1 MLFSVIALVIAIMAY
16 ARIGKIEKE
25 NQSLRHMLQQL
36 MNQSTPN
43 PTLTERLQP
52 SQPREQSQQLKQI
65 QPIQQPAPA
74 VPPAAEPKP
83 QKNLE
88 NVFGKNVVGIIAAV
102 LMFIGVFA
110 FGTLVLTSM
119 TDIIKVISSF
129 VVSGAV
135 AIAGLLWTKK
145 NNTIWS
151 NIVAGCGMGMIYIS
165 IFLTHLHYHMIDNI
179 ATFALIFAWAMGVIV
194 LARKFAIP
202 SLSYLALTGCVISS
216 LLAQVFVVE
225 QHMFIEMTVYHCLT
239 FLLLIIANK
248 ENKLLFNI
256 SSYCACG
263 LNLVLSSIIMH
274 YAQTSQE
281 FSWIVLCFILGIYNL
296 AIGVMTY
303 RESKGRSEVDT
314 IMACCT
320 YAINLICT
328 SIIPFSILLDR
339 ALLAIDNI
347 NTFLPTSQSVLS
359 TNRAILFH
367 IGLIIITAAAYAVYH
382 FFIHN
387 NKKRNWI
394 LITTEIV
401 WGGAMLIEPLNV
413 ANTSISVLIVIPIFN
428 FVLAKISI
436 DEESKTMI
444 QWSGFAFL
452 IAEVFTSLFVTE
464 TGCWFGVLLF
474 LAQITLSCLYMKE
487 QHKDVFKFPYLQSA
501 IINAT
506 LLLTVLS
513 MFDNWTIAAI
523 IILLCNLVWDVL
535 VQWNANSSKVSEILT
550 ECTESLLA
558 FSLFWG
564 ATPEYIQ
571 TDYPIGCAILLTLLI
586 PFALVRLPSLIQSKN
601 KLMSVWYGIKFTFF
615 TFGAIEIVAN
625 VSAQQF
631 VVSVILMLLASACI
645 CFGFWKELKAMRV
658 YGLTLILSS
667 VAKMV
672 IMDVWNQESIV
683 RVLALIAGALI
694 CFGISAVYTKIE
706 SKQSADNNK

>member
-16 ARIGKIEKE
+16 ARIRKVEQE

-36 MNQSTPN
+36 MNQSAPN
-43 PTLTERLQP
+43 PTQTEQLQP
-52 SQPREQSQQLKQI
+52 SQPREQPQQLKQI
-65 QPIQQPAPA
+65 QPIQQPAPDF
-74 VPPAAEPKP
+74 PPPTAEQKP

-165 IFLTHLHYHMIDNI
+165 IFLTHLHYHMIGNI
-179 ATFALIFAWAMGVIV
+179 ATFALIFAWAIGVII
-194 LARKFAIP
+194 LARKFTIP

-248 ENKLLFNI
+248 ENTLLFNI
-256 SSYCACG
+256 SSYCASG
-263 LNLVLSSIIMH
+263 LNLVLSSIIVH

-281 FSWIVLCFILGIYNL
+281 FSWIVLCFILGMYNL
-296 AIGVMTY
+296 AICVMTY
-303 RESKGRSEVDT
+303 RESKDRSEVDT

-328 SIIPFSILLDR
+328 GIIPFSILLDR

-347 NTFLPTSQSVLS
+347 NTFLPTSQSALS
-359 TNRAILFH
+359 ANRAILFH
-367 IGLIIITAAAYAVYH
+367 IGLIIIIAAAYAVYH

-401 WGGAMLIEPLNV
+401 WGFIALVDPIEIAGKDFSL
-413 ANTSISVLIVIPIFN
+413 LLLLPILN
-428 FVLAKISI
+428 FVLAKLSHDI
-436 DEESKTMI
+436 DTKRLVY
-444 QWSGFAFL
+444 WSGFTFF
-452 IAEVFTSLFVTE
+452 IADAVTSLFFIMDF
-464 TGCWFGVLLF
+464 GWYGVLHSVALF
-474 LAQITLSCLYMKE
+474 ALSAFYMYE
-487 QHKDVFKFPYLQSA
+487 GYGFVLQFPFMQSA
-501 IINAT
+501 LINGHLLWT
-506 LLLTVLS
+506 LLNVC
-513 MFDNWTIAAI
+513 DNWTVAVI
-523 IILLCNLVWDVL
+523 IVVLLNMGWSAL
-535 VQWNANSSKVSEILT
+535 VQLYTNPPKVSAVLT
-550 ECTESLLA
+550 EITESLLA
-558 FSLFWG
+558 FVVFWLVLDDK
-564 ATPEYIQ
+564 AV
-571 TDYPIGCAILLTLLI
+571 YPVGCYLLSVLLI
-586 PFALVRLPSLIQSKN
+586 PFMLTRLKNVIQSKN
-601 KLMSVWYGIKFTFF
+601 AFISVWYGLKFTFY
-615 TFGAIEIVAN
+615 TFGTLEMFTGFTD
-625 VSAQQF
+625 QQF
-631 VVSVILMLLASACI
+631 IVSVVLMILASACI
-645 CFGFWKELKAMRV
+645 VFGFWKEMKALRV
-658 YGLTLILSS
+658 YGLALILSS

-672 IMDVWNQESIV
+672 IIDVWNQESIV

-706 SKQSADNNK
+706 SKQSAENNK